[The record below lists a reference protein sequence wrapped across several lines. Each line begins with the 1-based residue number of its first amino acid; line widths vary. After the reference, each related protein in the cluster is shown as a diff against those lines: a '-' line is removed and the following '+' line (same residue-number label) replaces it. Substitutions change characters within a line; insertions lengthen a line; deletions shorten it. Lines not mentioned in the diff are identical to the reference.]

1 MIGKREKHVVG
12 NRLGREMTR
21 MVVQWYL
28 NMREKLGRQT
38 RQVRPL
44 KCEKAEKAEKKRK
57 SGKAEYPRF
66 PPCGC
71 NQRPPTPRIRSRNTP
86 KVSPTL
92 AEGFTKIQK
101 AFLLLRDGSGVPC
114 AFGGEEQ
121 VEQTEQKRNRSG
133 TKAEQKWNESRTDVE
148 AE

>member
-44 KCEKAEKAEKKRK
+44 KCEKAEKAEKTEKTE
-57 SGKAEYPRF
+57 KAEYLRF

-86 KVSPTL
+86 KASPTL
-92 AEGFTKIQK
+92 AEGSTKIQK
-101 AFLLLRDGSGVPC
+101 AFLLLRNGFGVPC

-121 VEQTEQKRNRSG
+121 VEQTKRNQNKSG
-133 TKAEQKWNESRTDVE
+133 MDVE